1 MIWLWS
7 QFGCYVFNKY
17 KEAKIVIQIDLTK
30 DEQRELAFVLE
41 NILGE
46 LRMEIAHTDR
56 MDFRDILKNRKRV
69 VRKLL
74 DTLEKE

>member
-1 MIWLWS
+1 M
-7 QFGCYVFNKY
+7 
-17 KEAKIVIQIDLTK
+17 IQIDLTK

-41 NILGE
+41 SILGE

-56 MDFRDILKNRKRV
+56 MDFREILKKRKRA

-74 DTLEKE
+74 DILEKE